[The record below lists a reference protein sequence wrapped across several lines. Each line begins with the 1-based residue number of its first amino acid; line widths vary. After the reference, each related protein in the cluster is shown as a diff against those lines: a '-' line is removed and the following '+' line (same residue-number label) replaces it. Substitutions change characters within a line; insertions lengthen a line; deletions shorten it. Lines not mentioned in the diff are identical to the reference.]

1 MHVGGD
7 VTVGGGS
14 SFISTGD
21 ITGVNIHSSS
31 SLGQG
36 ISFNANGGNFLT
48 QSTNTA
54 IWLNYGPQGGPGGW
68 STLKWDFATYDGGSS
83 RTEMSLTRGQLSVTG
98 ALTTSGLTNTGTTT
112 LATNAGVLHS
122 SSSGVVSSSKIINA
136 DVDSAAAIDG
146 TKVVAASALVGGVLT
161 TGAQNISGD
170 KTFLNDVIVSTGGA
184 GANMALT
191 SRGGYFGGG
200 SPILGESQVSISFM
214 QSSSTGYICAWGSAG
229 QGFPKFEFQLYDS
242 GQAKFIPLIL
252 TTNSAS
258 IAGNFACNGVTP
270 VENPTVNAACTDL
283 ASVIALVN
291 QLRTALINTGIV
303 K

>member
-1 MHVGGD
+1 
-7 VTVGGGS
+7 
-14 SFISTGD
+14 
-21 ITGVNIHSSS
+21 
-31 SLGQG
+31 
-36 ISFNANGGNFLT
+36 
-48 QSTNTA
+48 
-54 IWLNYGPQGGPGGW
+54 
-68 STLKWDFATYDGGSS
+68 
-83 RTEMSLTRGQLSVTG
+83 
-98 ALTTSGLTNTGTTT
+98 
-112 LATNAGVLHS
+112 
-122 SSSGVVSSSKIINA
+122 
-136 DVDSAAAIDG
+136 
-146 TKVVAASALVGGVLT
+146 
-161 TGAQNISGD
+161 
-170 KTFLNDVIVSTGGA
+170 VIVSTGGA

-200 SPILGESQVSISFM
+200 SPILGESQVSISFR

-242 GQAKFIPLIL
+242 SQTKFIPLIL

-270 VENPTVNAACTDL
+270 VANPTVNAACTDL